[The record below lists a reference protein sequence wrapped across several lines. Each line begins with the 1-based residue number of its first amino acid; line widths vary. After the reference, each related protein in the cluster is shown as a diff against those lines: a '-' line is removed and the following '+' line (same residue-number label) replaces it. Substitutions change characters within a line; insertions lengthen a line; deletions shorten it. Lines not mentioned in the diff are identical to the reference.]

1 MVKEKKRQYQT
12 DDMDGK
18 ITWNVEKPR
27 DVLKIKES
35 DGSENVEP
43 ANNEHVVQLVEEV
56 DDKPLSS

>member
-12 DDMDGK
+12 DDVDGK
-18 ITWNVEKPR
+18 ITWNVEKSR